1 MSDLSPSFFV
11 GYCRFL
17 AYPVNSS
24 VDVSVVMVV
33 ESVQRFDDLD
43 WFLGG
48 CSVVEINNG
57 SPVDFALENWK
68 LGSYP
73 LYVVPASLLDRVDL
87 GVALH
92 GLSSDR
98 EDRNIVEESLCCL
111 RRAGGALLDYGHR
124 WPVLCPWA
132 RSCGRIRR

>member
-48 CSVVEINNG
+48 CSVVEIDNW
-57 SPVDFALENWK
+57 SPIDFALENWEV
-68 LGSYP
+68 GSYP
-73 LYVVPASLLDRVDL
+73 LHVVPAGFLRRVDL

-98 EDRNIVEESLCCL
+98 EDLNIVGEFLVVVLDVLVVLFWTTGAGCL
-111 RRAGGALLDYGHR
+111 
-124 WPVLCPWA
+124 
-132 RSCGRIRR
+132 